1 MVKIISTLA
10 TELEW
15 KVWTSIDGLLTLRF
29 YFPVASERILELQC
43 VAFIP
48 QLLRCF
54 NKKTAQKGYLQ
65 EETYIYIYIH
75 TYEDY
80 ERLLRVSFFGTRG
93 NPSHHC
99 KSTIL
104 YLKNI
109 KKEMKSLIAVE
120 EVVIIN
126 LFIHLYK
133 CLQ

>member
-65 EETYIYIYIH
+65 EETYIYIYTHMKIMKDCWGFPFL
-75 TYEDY
+75 EQ
-80 ERLLRVSFFGTRG
+80 EE
-93 NPSHHC
+93 
-99 KSTIL
+99 IL
-104 YLKNI
+104 H
-109 KKEMKSLIAVE
+109 
-120 EVVIIN
+120 IIVN
-126 LFIHLYK
+126 QLYFI
-133 CLQ
+133 